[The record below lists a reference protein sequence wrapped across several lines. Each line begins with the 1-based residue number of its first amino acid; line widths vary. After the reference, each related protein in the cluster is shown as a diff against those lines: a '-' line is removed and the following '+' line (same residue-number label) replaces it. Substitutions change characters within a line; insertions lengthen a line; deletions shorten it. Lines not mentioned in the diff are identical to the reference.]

1 MGRHVPKRVDTDS
14 EPDTDTDT
22 DSDDCETFI
31 HGNNPPVG
39 MVF

>member
-14 EPDTDTDT
+14 GPDT
-22 DSDDCETFI
+22 DSDDSTTFI

-39 MVF
+39 MVI